1 MGMMS
6 RKLKVTLKVALK
18 NTLKATLKTIGVKE
32 YKKLAFGW
40 LFLVIL
46 NLGLLPSIAL
56 ANGGTIIYPQQGQTG
71 NVGPFGVLVTESP
84 SPPSPDAQTHL
95 SVLLTKANSD
105 ARVIDA
111 TILFTPGMTGMAMPD
126 TPSRRSYPG
135 QQPNTYDVDLPLSME
150 GTWSVT
156 LTIHSPTYGD
166 ANFDLSLN
174 VEKPSAPWPFIIG
187 ILVGLPVLAGLTW
200 WLLFRGG
207 NADDDE
213 DEEEVKVGKKDQPQ
227 VGQKS

>member
-1 MGMMS
+1 MRYKSIKNDGMMR
-6 RKLKVTLKVALK
+6 RKLKTIKIIKTK
-18 NTLKATLKTIGVKE
+18 N
-32 YKKLAFGW
+32 YKKLVFSW
-40 LFLVIL
+40 LFLL
-46 NLGLLPSIAL
+46 SLTLWLLPSMAL

-71 NVGPFGVLVTESP
+71 NIGPFGVLVTESP
-84 SPPSPDAQTHL
+84 SPPSPDVQTHL

-126 TPSRRSYPG
+126 APSRRSYAG

-150 GTWSVT
+150 GDWSVT

-166 ANFDLSLN
+166 ANFDLSLK

-207 NADDDE
+207 SADDDE
-213 DEEEVKVGKKDQPQ
+213 DEEEAKASKRRQPT
-227 VGQKS
+227 VEQKS